1 METIDLHILKKEVF
15 KWCNGVPCNQDLMLR
30 LAKQFV
36 TEGLDKKESGIN
48 SNSSWL
54 DMRVFSYDHDIF
66 VQVLP
71 IIFDDVKCCVGTIG
85 IDNIA
90 KKIESLINKRQW
102 KKCSFT
108 ALKNMVCA
116 MCFAEKKTHS
126 VYLMSFVWA
135 VVSILHYNGFVE
147 DQMDYLVKQVAHSHD
162 LSSNVRIV
170 LRQLGKDEEFSM
182 SLLAYQSSQVQR
194 PAGKAKLRV

>member
-1 METIDLHILKKEVF
+1 MEIVDLHILKKEVF
-15 KWCNGVPCNQDLMLR
+15 KWCNGLLCNQDLMLR

-48 SNSSWL
+48 SNSAWL

-71 IIFDDVKCCVGTIG
+71 IIFDDVKCCVGIVD
-85 IDNIA
+85 INNIA
-90 KKIESLINKRQW
+90 KKIESLITKRQW

-108 ALKNMVCA
+108 AFKNMVCA

-147 DQMDYLVKQVAHSHD
+147 AQMDYLVKQIAHSHN

-194 PAGKAKLRV
+194 PEGKAKLRV

>member
-1 METIDLHILKKEVF
+1 MEMVDLYILKREVF
-15 KWCNGVPCNQDLMLR
+15 KWCNGLPCNQDLMLR

-36 TEGLDKKESGIN
+36 TDGLEEKESGIN
-48 SNSSWL
+48 SDSAWL
-54 DMRVFSYDHDIF
+54 DIRVFSYDHDIF

-71 IIFDDVKCCVGTIG
+71 IIFNDVKCCVGTID
-85 IDNIA
+85 INNIA
-90 KKIESLINKRQW
+90 QKIESLITKRQW

-126 VYLMSFVWA
+126 IYLMSFVWA

-147 DQMDYLVKQVAHSHD
+147 AQMDYLVKQIAHSHN
-162 LSSNVRIV
+162 LSSNVRIL

-194 PAGKAKLRV
+194 PAGKAKLIV

>member
-1 METIDLHILKKEVF
+1 MHILKKEVF
-15 KWCNGVPCNQDLMLR
+15 KWCNGLPCNKELMLK

-36 TEGLDKKESGIN
+36 AEGLEEKESGIN
-48 SNSSWL
+48 SSSVWL
-54 DMRVFSYDHDIF
+54 DMRVFSYDHDMF

-71 IIFDDVKCCVGTIG
+71 IIFNDVKSYVPTIG
-85 IDNIA
+85 IGNIA
-90 KKIESLINKRQW
+90 KKIDSLMTKRQW

-108 ALKNMVCA
+108 ALKNMICA
-116 MCFAEKKTHS
+116 MCYAENKTHS

-147 DQMDYLVKQVAHSHD
+147 AQMDYLVKQIAHSHE

-182 SLLAYQSSQVQR
+182 SLLAYQSSQVQC

>member
-1 METIDLHILKKEVF
+1 METVDLHILKKEVF
-15 KWCNGVPCNQDLMLR
+15 KWCNGLPCNKELMLK

-36 TEGLDKKESGIN
+36 AEGLEEKESGIN
-48 SNSSWL
+48 SSSVWL
-54 DMRVFSYDHDIF
+54 DMRVFSYDHDMF

-71 IIFDDVKCCVGTIG
+71 IIFNDVKSYVPTIG
-85 IDNIA
+85 IGNIA
-90 KKIESLINKRQW
+90 KKIDSLMTKRQW

-108 ALKNMVCA
+108 ALKNMICA
-116 MCFAEKKTHS
+116 MCYAENKTHS

-147 DQMDYLVKQVAHSHD
+147 AQMDYLVKQIAHSHE

-182 SLLAYQSSQVQR
+182 SLLAYQSSQVQC